1 MLTAIAIR
9 DLVLIDALDLEVGAG
24 FTALTGETGAGK
36 SILLDGLRLAT
47 GARAER
53 TLVRAGAERAMA
65 QASFRL
71 TPDHPIFAHLAE
83 RGVSGD
89 VTGELTVKRV
99 IGQDGRGRAFIND
112 EPVSA
117 ALLKEIGDQL
127 LEVHGQH
134 DGSALFQPLE
144 HRRLLDAYGGL
155 EAMRAQCGAAW
166 HSLIE
171 ARAEVERLERL
182 EADAHRE
189 RDYAAFALSELE
201 RLDPRDGEE
210 AAIAAQRAFL
220 SSMEKTADALKDAQS
235 ALAEHGGVEARLAA
249 AARAMSK
256 VAHAAAIGG
265 PAAAALAHAAHAAA
279 HALDRAIIET
289 NEAQAQ
295 IGACARDLDYDE
307 RALETLEERLFALR
321 AAARK
326 YAVPADDLPLMRQ
339 RFAEKLAAIEGVG
352 EALQAARA
360 RAGQALQVYG
370 QAASALTAG
379 RRAAGA
385 RLDAAVMSELPALKL
400 ERALFRTAVEPLSA
414 DKSGPNGQDRVEFE
428 VATNPGAPFGGLG
441 VIASGG
447 ELARFSLALKV
458 SLAREIGTPVMIFD
472 EVDQGVGGAV
482 ADAIGARLAEL
493 AKSTQVLAVTH
504 SAQVSAR
511 AHQHWK
517 IAKSSR
523 GETMLTQVRDLNL
536 DERLEE
542 VARMLSGAEISP
554 EARAAAGKLLGLG

>member
-83 RGVSGD
+83 RGVAGD
-89 VTGELTVKRV
+89 GAGELTVKRV

-326 YAVPADDLPLMRQ
+326 YAVPADDLPVMRQ

-400 ERALFRTAVEPLSA
+400 ERALFRTAVEPVSA
-414 DKSGPNGQDRVEFE
+414 DKSGPHGQDRVEFE

-482 ADAIGARLAEL
+482 ADAIGARLAAL

>member
-385 RLDAAVMSELPALKL
+385 RLDASVISELPALKL

-414 DKSGPNGQDRVEFE
+414 DKTGAHGQDRVEFE

-517 IAKSSR
+517 IAKSAR
-523 GETMLTQVRDLNL
+523 GETMLTQVRNLDL

>member
-83 RGVSGD
+83 RGVAGD
-89 VTGELTVKRV
+89 GAGELTVKRV

-235 ALAEHGGVEARLAA
+235 ALADHGGVEARLAA

-385 RLDAAVMSELPALKL
+385 RLDASVISELPALKL

-493 AKSTQVLAVTH
+493 ARSTQVLAVTH

-542 VARMLSGAEISP
+542 IARMLSGAEISP

>member
-89 VTGELTVKRV
+89 ETGELTVKRV

-155 EAMRAQCGAAW
+155 ESLRAQCGAAW

-182 EADAHRE
+182 EADVHRE

-256 VAHAAAIGG
+256 VAHAAVIGG

-326 YAVPADDLPLMRQ
+326 YAVPADDLPVMRQ

-400 ERALFRTAVEPLSA
+400 ERALFRTAVEPVSA
-414 DKSGPNGQDRVEFE
+414 DKSGPHGQDRVEFE